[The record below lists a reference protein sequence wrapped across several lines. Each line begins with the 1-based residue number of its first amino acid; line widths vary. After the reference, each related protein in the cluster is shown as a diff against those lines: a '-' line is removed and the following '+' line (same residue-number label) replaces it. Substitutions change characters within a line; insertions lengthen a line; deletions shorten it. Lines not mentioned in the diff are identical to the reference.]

1 MDLTFAEF
9 DNTRSHWW
17 WRPGWGPGVR
27 YLTFHLTF
35 EGAEDLHDAVRTLT
49 TSLSE
54 LDAVDPVPEEWL
66 HMTMTGLGFADDIDD
81 SARDAVAEAVFTA
94 AGSLTTRPLRFGR
107 AYVHREGLGFSAND
121 ADWLRELRRIQL
133 AAVGTV
139 RDTAHDSAFRP
150 HVTAAYFSGAA
161 DAQRVGEVA
170 RALRAEQIVVA
181 HPRLSLIELGRD
193 DQVYTWRVLRQMA
206 LG

>member
-9 DNTRSHWW
+9 ENTRSHWW

-66 HMTMTGLGFADDIDD
+66 HMTMTGLA
-81 SARDAVAEAVFTA
+81 SP
-94 AGSLTTRPLRFGR
+94 TTSTTPRGMRSRKRSSRPP
-107 AYVHREGLGFSAND
+107 GL
-121 ADWLRELRRIQL
+121 
-133 AAVGTV
+133 
-139 RDTAHDSAFRP
+139 
-150 HVTAAYFSGAA
+150 
-161 DAQRVGEVA
+161 
-170 RALRAEQIVVA
+170 
-181 HPRLSLIELGRD
+181 
-193 DQVYTWRVLRQMA
+193 
-206 LG
+206 